1 MKADYQILIVDDD
14 ESIRR
19 MLSAV
24 LAREGF
30 QTVTA
35 EDGEA
40 GLALFRSHSP
50 DIVLMDIRMPGLS
63 GIEAMSAML
72 ELRPGAA
79 VILMTAYADLETAV
93 QAIKNG
99 VFDFVIKPF
108 DLAEIGLLINRAY
121 EMREMRREIGILQH
135 ELSENFRFD
144 RIITGDPAMQ
154 ALCESV
160 ARIAASNA
168 TVVICGESG
177 VGKELLAAS
186 LHYNSPR
193 AQRAFVKVN
202 CGAIPEGLLESEFFG
217 HEKGAF
223 TGAVSRRT
231 GRFEHADGGT
241 LFLDEIG
248 ELPLSLQVKLLRVL
262 QDREFER
269 VGGEKT
275 LRVDVRLVAATN
287 RNLEEMVAAGT
298 FRSDLYYRLNVVSL
312 SVPPLRQRPADI
324 PLLATH
330 FLRKYTA
337 EHKREIDGFDDHALA
352 IMQRYGW
359 PGNVREL
366 SNAVERAVV
375 MSSGRSIF
383 SEDLPLSIVQ
393 ASRPLPADMAAAPKS
408 LKEQVLGF
416 ETRVIV
422 QALERN
428 KGNRS
433 RTASELGISRRA
445 LLYKLHEFNLDLGE
459 CAESVAD
466 CE

>member
-1 MKADYQILIVDDD
+1 MKTDYQVLIVDDD

-24 LAREGF
+24 LSREGF

-35 EDGEA
+35 KDGEE
-40 GLALFRSHSP
+40 GLALFRSTSP
-50 DIVLMDIRMPGLS
+50 DIVLMDIRMPGRS
-63 GIEAMSAML
+63 GIEAMRAML
-72 ELRPGAA
+72 DLRPGAV
-79 VILMTAYADLETAV
+79 VILMTAYADLDTAV

-108 DLAEIGLLINRAY
+108 DLAEIGLLVNRAY
-121 EMREMRREIGILQH
+121 QMREMRREIRSLQH
-135 ELSENFRFD
+135 ELSETYRFD
-144 RIITGDPAMQ
+144 RIITADPAMQ
-154 ALCESV
+154 SLCESV
-160 ARIAASNA
+160 ARIASSNA
-168 TVVICGESG
+168 SVVIHGESG

-186 LHYNSPR
+186 LHYNSSR
-193 AQRAFVKVN
+193 AQHPFVKVN

-223 TGAVSRRT
+223 TGAVTRRT

-248 ELPLSLQVKLLRVL
+248 ELPLALQVKLLRVI

-275 LRVDVRLVAATN
+275 LKVDVRLVAATN
-287 RNLEEMVAAGT
+287 RNLEEMVTAGT
-298 FRSDLYYRLNVVSL
+298 FRQDLFYRLNVVSL

-324 PLLATH
+324 PLLAAH
-330 FLRKYTA
+330 FLRKFTA
-337 EHKREIDGFDDHALA
+337 EHGREIDDFDDHALA
-352 IMQRYGW
+352 VMQRYAW

-366 SNAVERAVV
+366 PNAVERAVV
-375 MSSGRSIF
+375 MSSGNMIF
-383 SEDLPLSIVQ
+383 AEDLPLSLVQ
-393 ASRPLPADMAAAPKS
+393 AIRHASGGSEAGLKT
-408 LKEQVLGF
+408 LKEQVRSF
-416 ETRVIV
+416 EARVIT

-428 KGNRS
+428 QANRS
-433 RTASELGISRRA
+433 RTANELGISRRA
-445 LLYKLHEFNLDLGE
+445 LLYKLHELDLDDG
-459 CAESVAD
+459 CAESDAC

>member
-50 DIVLMDIRMPGLS
+50 DIVLMDIRMPGLT

-168 TVVICGESG
+168 TAVICGESG

-352 IMQRYGW
+352 IMQRYAW

-375 MSSGRSIF
+375 MSTGRSIF
-383 SEDLPLSIVQ
+383 SEDLPLPIVQ
-393 ASRPLPADMAAAPKS
+393 ASRPLPADAALAPKS
-408 LKEQVLGF
+408 LKDQVLGF

-445 LLYKLHEFNLDLGE
+445 LLYKLHEFNLDQGE
-459 CAESVAD
+459 CAESVVD

>member
-1 MKADYQILIVDDD
+1 MKTDYQVLIVDDD

-24 LAREGF
+24 LSREGF

-35 EDGEA
+35 KDGEE
-40 GLALFRSHSP
+40 GLALFRSTSP
-50 DIVLMDIRMPGLS
+50 DIVLMDIRMPGRS
-63 GIEAMSAML
+63 GIEAMRAML
-72 ELRPGAA
+72 DLRPGAV
-79 VILMTAYADLETAV
+79 VILMTAYADLDTAV
-93 QAIKNG
+93 QAIKNR

-108 DLAEIGLLINRAY
+108 DLAEIGLLVNRAY
-121 EMREMRREIGILQH
+121 QMREMRREIRSLQH
-135 ELSENFRFD
+135 ELSETYRFD
-144 RIITGDPAMQ
+144 RIITADPAMQ
-154 ALCESV
+154 SLCESV
-160 ARIAASNA
+160 ARIASSNA
-168 TVVICGESG
+168 SVVIHGESG

-186 LHYNSPR
+186 LHYNSSR
-193 AQRAFVKVN
+193 AQHPFVKVN

-223 TGAVSRRT
+223 TGAVTRRT

-248 ELPLSLQVKLLRVL
+248 ELPLALQVKLLRVI

-275 LRVDVRLVAATN
+275 LKVDVRLVAATN
-287 RNLEEMVAAGT
+287 RNLEEMVTAGT
-298 FRSDLYYRLNVVSL
+298 FRQDLFYRLNVVSL

-324 PLLATH
+324 PLLAAH
-330 FLRKYTA
+330 FLRKFTA
-337 EHKREIDGFDDHALA
+337 EHGREIDDFDDHALA
-352 IMQRYGW
+352 VMQRYAW

-375 MSSGRSIF
+375 MSSGNMIF
-383 SEDLPLSIVQ
+383 AEDLPLSLVQ
-393 ASRPLPADMAAAPKS
+393 AIRQASGGGEAGLKT
-408 LKEQVLGF
+408 LKEQVRGF
-416 ETRVIV
+416 EARVIT

-428 KGNRS
+428 QANRS
-433 RTASELGISRRA
+433 RTANELGISRRA
-445 LLYKLHEFNLDLGE
+445 LLYKLHELDLDDG
-459 CAESVAD
+459 CAESDAC

>member
-35 EDGEA
+35 QDGEQ

-144 RIITGDPAMQ
+144 RIITGDPAML

-269 VGGEKT
+269 VGGDKT

-287 RNLEEMVAAGT
+287 RNLEEMVAAGS

-352 IMQRYGW
+352 IMQRYAW

-383 SEDLPLSIVQ
+383 SEDLPLPIVQ
-393 ASRPLPADMAAAPKS
+393 ASRPVPAGQTAAPKS

-445 LLYKLHEFNLDLGE
+445 LLYKLHEFKLDLGE

>member
-1 MKADYQILIVDDD
+1 MKTDYQVLIVDDD

-24 LAREGF
+24 LSREGF

-35 EDGEA
+35 KDGEE
-40 GLALFRSHSP
+40 GLALFRSTSP
-50 DIVLMDIRMPGLS
+50 DIVLMDIRMPGRS
-63 GIEAMSAML
+63 GIEAMRAML
-72 ELRPGAA
+72 DLRPGAV
-79 VILMTAYADLETAV
+79 VILMTAYADLDTAV

-108 DLAEIGLLINRAY
+108 DLAEIGLLVNRAY
-121 EMREMRREIGILQH
+121 QMREMRREIRSLQH
-135 ELSENFRFD
+135 ELSETYRFD
-144 RIITGDPAMQ
+144 RIITADPAMQ
-154 ALCESV
+154 SLCESV
-160 ARIAASNA
+160 ARIASSNA
-168 TVVICGESG
+168 SVVIHGESG

-193 AQRAFVKVN
+193 AQHPFVKVN

-223 TGAVSRRT
+223 TGAVTRRT

-248 ELPLSLQVKLLRVL
+248 ELPLALQVKLLRVI

-275 LRVDVRLVAATN
+275 LKVDVRLVAATN
-287 RNLEEMVAAGT
+287 RNLEEMVTAGT
-298 FRSDLYYRLNVVSL
+298 FRQDLFYRLNVVSL

-324 PLLATH
+324 PLLAAH
-330 FLRKYTA
+330 FLRKFTA
-337 EHKREIDGFDDHALA
+337 EHGREIDDFDDHALA
-352 IMQRYGW
+352 VMQRYAW

-375 MSSGRSIF
+375 MSSGNMIF
-383 SEDLPLSIVQ
+383 AEDLPLSLVQ
-393 ASRPLPADMAAAPKS
+393 AIRQASGGGEAGLKT
-408 LKEQVLGF
+408 LKEQVRGF
-416 ETRVIV
+416 EARVIT

-428 KGNRS
+428 QANRS
-433 RTASELGISRRA
+433 RTANELGISRRA
-445 LLYKLHEFNLDLGE
+445 LLYKLHELDLDDG
-459 CAESVAD
+459 CAESDAC

>member
-1 MKADYQILIVDDD
+1 MKTDYQVLIVDDD

-24 LAREGF
+24 LSREGF

-35 EDGEA
+35 KDGEE
-40 GLALFRSHSP
+40 GLALFRSTSP
-50 DIVLMDIRMPGLS
+50 DIVLMDIRMPGRS
-63 GIEAMSAML
+63 GIEAMRAML
-72 ELRPGAA
+72 DLRPGAV
-79 VILMTAYADLETAV
+79 VILMTAYADLDTAV

-108 DLAEIGLLINRAY
+108 DLAEIGLLVNRAY
-121 EMREMRREIGILQH
+121 QMREMRREIRSLQH
-135 ELSENFRFD
+135 ELSETYRFD
-144 RIITGDPAMQ
+144 RIITADPAMQ
-154 ALCESV
+154 SLCESV
-160 ARIAASNA
+160 ARIASSNA
-168 TVVICGESG
+168 SVVIHGESG

-186 LHYNSPR
+186 LHYNSSR
-193 AQRAFVKVN
+193 AQHPFVKVN

-223 TGAVSRRT
+223 TGAVTRRT

-248 ELPLSLQVKLLRVL
+248 ELPLALQVKLLRVI

-275 LRVDVRLVAATN
+275 LKVDVRLVAATN
-287 RNLEEMVAAGT
+287 RNLEEMVTAGT
-298 FRSDLYYRLNVVSL
+298 FRQDLFYRLNVVSL

-324 PLLATH
+324 PLLAAH
-330 FLRKYTA
+330 FLRKFTA
-337 EHKREIDGFDDHALA
+337 EHGREIDDFDDHALA
-352 IMQRYGW
+352 VMQRYAW

-375 MSSGRSIF
+375 MSSGNMIF
-383 SEDLPLSIVQ
+383 AEDLPLSLVQ
-393 ASRPLPADMAAAPKS
+393 AIRQASGGGEAGLKT
-408 LKEQVLGF
+408 LKEQVRGF
-416 ETRVIV
+416 EARVIT

-428 KGNRS
+428 QANRS
-433 RTASELGISRRA
+433 RTANELGISRRA
-445 LLYKLHEFNLDLGE
+445 LLYKLHELDLDDG
-459 CAESVAD
+459 CAESHAC